1 MKGCETNGIEEAGSG
16 TPEEKTGVEKTRV
29 GVLQPSSR
37 VKHEN
42 GGGELVAVGDIVG
55 VLEDVELND
64 GLGD

>member
-1 MKGCETNGIEEAGSG
+1 M
-16 TPEEKTGVEKTRV
+16 EKTRV